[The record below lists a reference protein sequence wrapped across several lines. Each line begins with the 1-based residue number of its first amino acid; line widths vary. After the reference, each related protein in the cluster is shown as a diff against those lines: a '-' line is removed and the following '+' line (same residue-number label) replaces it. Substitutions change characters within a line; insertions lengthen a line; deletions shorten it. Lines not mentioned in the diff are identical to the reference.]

1 MSGAIR
7 PGLTVGQPAADQIPP
22 PLIEAPTVRTA
33 IAAPRWKRFAAV
45 VLPPLVLF
53 GAVIAFWYFAHRFL
67 LSQHRKFVL
76 PYPHDVVRVGFL
88 EWDNLSELL
97 EAVWSSTRVAAI
109 GLAIAIVLGVSIAVV
124 MSQAKIIERA
134 VFPLLVA
141 IQAIPILAIVPLIT
155 FLLGTNQNARI
166 FVCVLI
172 AFFPIVLNTL
182 FGLLSAD
189 PGLHDLITLHR
200 ANRWTRL
207 RKVMFPGALP
217 AMFAGLRISAGLSV
231 VGAIVGDFFFGRGD
245 VGIGQRLKQ
254 YAANS
259 NYNNQLFAAVIV
271 AALMGII
278 VFLAFGALQNLAI
291 GKWHDSKSGGGR

>member
-1 MSGAIR
+1 VYD
-7 PGLTVGQPAADQIPP
+7 LDDQPRAAEVAP
-22 PLIEAPTVRTA
+22 PLIEAPTVRPTVVGS
-33 IAAPRWKRFAAV
+33 RWKRFAAL

-53 GAVIAFWYFAHRFL
+53 SVVIGFWYFAHYFL
-67 LSQHRKFVL
+67 LSEHRKFVL

-97 EAVWSSTRVAAI
+97 EAAWSSTRVAAI
-109 GLAIAIVLGVSIAVV
+109 GLAIAIVLGVSIAVL
-124 MSQAKIIERA
+124 MSQAKLIERA

-141 IQAIPILAIVPLIT
+141 VQGIPILAIVPLIT
-155 FLLGTNQNARI
+155 FLLGTNQSARV

-172 AFFPIVLNTL
+172 SFFPIVLNTL

-189 PGLHDLITLHR
+189 PGLHDLVTLHR
-200 ANRWTRL
+200 ASRWTRL
-207 RKVMFPGALP
+207 RKVMFPAALP

-259 NYNNQLFAAVIV
+259 NYNNHLYAAVIV

-278 VFLAFGALQNLAI
+278 VFLTFSALQNLAV

>member
-1 MSGAIR
+1 MTE
-7 PGLTVGQPAADQIPP
+7 LHVHDLDDQPHADSIPP

-33 IAAPRWKRFAAV
+33 VAASRWKRFAAL

-53 GAVIAFWYFAHRFL
+53 SAVIGFWYFAHYFL

-97 EAVWSSTRVAAI
+97 QAVWSSTRVAAI

-155 FLLGTNQNARI
+155 FLFGTNQNARV

-182 FGLLSAD
+182 FGLVSAD
-189 PGLHDLITLHR
+189 PGLHDLVTLHH

-207 RKVMFPGALP
+207 RKVMFPSALP

-231 VGAIVGDFFFGRGD
+231 VGAIVGDFFFGRGE

-278 VFLAFGALQNLAI
+278 VFLAFGALQNFAI

>member
-1 MSGAIR
+1 VYD
-7 PGLTVGQPAADQIPP
+7 LDDQPRAVDVAP
-22 PLIEAPTVRTA
+22 PLIEAPTVRPTVVGS
-33 IAAPRWKRFAAV
+33 RWKRFAAL

-53 GAVIAFWYFAHRFL
+53 GVVIGFWYFAHYFL
-67 LSQHRKFVL
+67 LSEHRKFVL

-97 EAVWSSTRVAAI
+97 EAAWSSTRVAAI
-109 GLAIAIVLGVSIAVV
+109 GLAIAIVLGVSIAVL
-124 MSQAKIIERA
+124 MSQAKLIERA

-141 IQAIPILAIVPLIT
+141 VQGIPILAIVPLIT
-155 FLLGTNQNARI
+155 FLLGTNQSARV

-172 AFFPIVLNTL
+172 SFFPIVLNTL

-189 PGLHDLITLHR
+189 PGLHDLVTLHR
-200 ANRWTRL
+200 AARWTRL
-207 RKVMFPGALP
+207 RKVMFPAALP

-259 NYNNQLFAAVIV
+259 NYNNQLYAAVIV
-271 AALMGII
+271 AAMMGII
-278 VFLAFGALQNLAI
+278 VFLTFSTLQNVAV